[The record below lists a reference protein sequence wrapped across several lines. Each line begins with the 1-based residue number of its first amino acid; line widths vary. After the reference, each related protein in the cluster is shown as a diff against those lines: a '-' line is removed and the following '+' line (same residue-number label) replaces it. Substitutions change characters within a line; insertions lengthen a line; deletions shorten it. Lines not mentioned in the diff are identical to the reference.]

1 MSKLKIKKGDT
12 VLVITGKDKGKT
24 AKITA
29 TQPDNHKVIVE
40 GVNMLTHFKKAR
52 SAQDQD
58 AGIKKAEGAIDI
70 SNVMIVCPSCK
81 KVTRVAYKLDGENK
95 VRICKHCGA
104 SLEQKSAKAKAEPKK
119 AKATKTAVKETVKEP
134 VTEEKV
140 AEPAV
145 TEKPKRARAKKTTEE
160 IK

>member
-12 VLVITGKDKGKT
+12 VLVIAGKDKGKT
-24 AKITA
+24 SKITS
-29 TQPDNHKVIVE
+29 TQPDKHKVIVE

-81 KVTRVAYKLDGENK
+81 KTTRVAYKLVGENK
-95 VRICKHCGA
+95 IRVCKHCGA
-104 SLEQKSAKAKAEPKK
+104 SLEQKAAKAKAEPKK
-119 AKATKTAVKETVKEP
+119 AKVAKEAVKETV
-134 VTEEKV
+134 TEEKATEV
-140 AEPAV
+140 IE

>member
-12 VLVITGKDKGKT
+12 VLVIAGKDKGKT
-24 AKITA
+24 AKITSA
-29 TQPDNHKVIVE
+29 QPNTHKVIVA

-52 SAQDQD
+52 SAKDQD

-70 SNVMIVCPSCK
+70 SNVMIVCSSCK
-81 KVTRVAYKLDGENK
+81 KATRVAYRIDGKNK

-104 SLEQKSAKAKAEPKK
+104 SLESKVTKAKVESKK
-119 AKATKTAVKETVKEP
+119 AKVAKETIK
-134 VTEEKV
+134 EEKAIEQV
-140 AEPAV
+140 V
-145 TEKPKRARAKKTTEE
+145 TEKPKRTRTKKTTEE